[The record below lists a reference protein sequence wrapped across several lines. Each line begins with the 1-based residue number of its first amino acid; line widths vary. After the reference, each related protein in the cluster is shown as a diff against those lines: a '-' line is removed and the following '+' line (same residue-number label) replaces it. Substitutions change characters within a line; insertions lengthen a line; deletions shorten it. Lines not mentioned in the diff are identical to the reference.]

1 MRTQTINKIIADN
14 GYESYLEIGLG
25 DETNFK
31 NINVLYK
38 VGVDPNLKLPFK
50 TDVGKFNMVKDT
62 SDNFFNDNDNQ
73 NKFDIIFIDGLHE
86 SEQVERD
93 IVNAYKVLNKGGVI
107 LVHDVNPPSEKAQR
121 VPREQVQ
128 WTGDV
133 WRAVVGFK
141 AEYGDKIKTGYF
153 DDPYGLFAI
162 YKTGR
167 YAVKEGFVDT
177 EMTYK
182 EFDGKRK
189 ELLGV

>member
-1 MRTQTINKIIADN
+1 MRTQTINKIISDN

-25 DETNFK
+25 DGANFI
-31 NINVLYK
+31 NIK
-38 VGVDPNLKLPFK
+38 ADSKIGVDPNVPNLRKEIIELVI
-50 TDVGKFNMVKDT
+50 TERSDT
-62 SDNFFNDNDNQ
+62 FFENNND
-73 NKFDIIFIDGLHE
+73 KFDVIFIDGLHE

-93 IVNAYKVLNKGGVI
+93 IVNAYKALNKGGVI
-107 LVHDVNPPSEKAQR
+107 LLHDVNPPSEKAQR

-141 AEYGDKIKTGYF
+141 SEYGDKIKIGYF

-167 YAVKEGFVDT
+167 YAVKEGFVNNK
-177 EMTYK
+177 MTYQ
-182 EFDGKRK
+182 EFDKNKK
-189 ELLGV
+189 EILGI